1 MKICVT
7 FCQEL
12 LSLQGKQEQMTLQFL
27 LVPIINMKNDF
38 MQLLLQNNYNSM
50 TKGLIAKQI
59 LLKCVKW
66 QCALLLENNS
76 NTFLFIKIEI
86 KTKLQKITFI

>member
-27 LVPIINMKNDF
+27 LVTIINMKNDF

-50 TKGLIAKQI
+50 TKRLNGKKI
-59 LLKCVKW
+59 LGKYVKW
-66 QCALLLENNS
+66 QRTLLLGNNS
-76 NTFLFIKIEI
+76 NTFFYL
-86 KTKLQKITFI
+86 